1 MDPSWYFD
9 TGAIGH
15 VTPDLHKLN
24 IIDDYTGDDK
34 LQVGNGN
41 NLSISHVGSSSFSD
55 LTLPNV
61 FLVPELTKSL
71 LSVSKLTRD
80 NNVFMEFWPSHC
92 FVKDFQGQ
100 KTDIQLFIF
109 IWLLKRKK
117 KSQTFLCLS
126 NICFYLTETQ
136 VLIDLQNT
144 NQSSIGSLLVVVS
157 RLIMN

>member
-15 VTPDLHKLN
+15 VTPNLHKLN

-92 FVKDFQGQ
+92 SVKDFQGQ
-100 KTDIQLFIF
+100 T
-109 IWLLKRKK
+109 LLRGDVKNGLYRLPSVKNH
-117 KSQTFLCLS
+117 SPTTMVNWYAYYSAWMASTPC
-126 NICFYLTETQ
+126 
-136 VLIDLQNT
+136 
-144 NQSSIGSLLVVVS
+144 SST
-157 RLIMN
+157 